1 VFPIGTN
8 SGTATCAVPKPE
20 LPTYTF
26 SCRIYAGIA
35 IVWGGGSGTGRHRP
49 HMCKCRPQT
58 GLQVMWTGTMRQRTS
73 ITTYGYGSAR
83 LRHGTH
89 DVWFRALFKPMAHEI
104 QARGALHK
112 RVSCATWDPATYVFK
127 LLNSNVLI
135 HVDPIKQRPIRFVGF
150 EFLPNL
156 GLLERA

>member
-1 VFPIGTN
+1 VFPIGTY

-20 LPTYTF
+20 LPAYTF

-58 GLQVMWTGTMRQRTS
+58 GLQVMWAGTMRQRTG
-73 ITTYGYGSAR
+73 ITTYVYGSAR

-104 QARGALHK
+104 QAKGALQSQTCLLRHVGPCDQSASV
-112 RVSCATWDPATYVFK
+112 VSSFYQTSDF
-127 LLNSNVLI
+127 SNAHEVRGTVLET
-135 HVDPIKQRPIRFVGF
+135 V
-150 EFLPNL
+150 
-156 GLLERA
+156 